1 MLELLDGSDWG
12 VIGDVLVETLVNA
25 KREEESVAVDTAE
38 SDKPAKGREG

>member
-1 MLELLDGSDWG
+1 M
-12 VIGDVLVETLVNA
+12 VETLVNT